1 MNTAQEHIMEKD
13 LGHPEDYLFVADH
26 PTLDKGLALGLERIR
41 LRGYRRVLWQR
52 HLWETTNQFP
62 AQGLAIPHEEVDIAC
77 LNLDNRA
84 EEVAFYESETGIRG
98 LNHRIIE
105 LEDKQKQID
114 NGLLA
119 DLVALFS
126 LSPIETDFL
135 LLCVAGEID
144 PRLRRLYGYLHDD
157 AAYCAATP
165 WLAHV
170 LFEWNYVDRIAAES
184 SLLKWLLA
192 YPRPS
197 EEEPWNQMARW
208 SADSRIFGFLTGNQA
223 IAPSLSVAAQWLQAD
238 DELAYEPT
246 AVDALRQLLVQE
258 AVVKALSR
266 GRGLGEGKSKD
277 IDSLIP
283 AFSQGE
289 KAQNLLR
296 HSSQAEGHPGAE
308 QVKLAQL
315 IGAEGIGRKAWAAH
329 LCAEQGLKVLCLDAP
344 RTLRIEQK
352 EGAQL
357 TDSHVSERLIRAER
371 EALLQGCA
379 LYWDHADQVP
389 VEVWSEAPFKAPVQL
404 FGVEQP
410 LSLSHHAPYT
420 EIIPFALPTPM
431 QAQAIWQ
438 QVLPKGID
446 DFSIAALAERF
457 TLTPAEIHKVAAKA
471 HHGREALWAACRSFS
486 HGRLGRLATLLPT
499 PYSWD
504 DIVLPKETTTH
515 LHEIETH
522 VAHRVTVLDQWGF
535 GKKRPLGRGVS
546 ALFAGPSGTGKTMAT
561 QVLAASMGV
570 VLFRIDLASVV
581 SKYIGETEKNLRQ
594 IFDEAERL
602 NAVLFF
608 DEADALFGK
617 RTEVKDAHDRYANIE
632 VNYLLQ
638 RMESYEGLA
647 ILATNR
653 KGDIDSAFLR
663 RLRFIVDFPMPGV
676 EERLAI
682 WRLALP
688 EQAID
693 GTPLLDDINWN
704 LLASRLE
711 ISGASIK
718 DIALGAAFL
727 ACNEGTQIEMGHIG
741 NSARRELM
749 KHGRMIEMGELGGR
763 GNV

>member
-1 MNTAQEHIMEKD
+1 MTGFQGQYPEKD
-13 LGHPEDYLFVADH
+13 VDYPGNYYGPEDQA
-26 PTLDKGLALGLERIR
+26 PLDRELAIGLERIR

-52 HLWETTNQFP
+52 HLWKKTNQFP
-62 AQGLAIPHEEVDIAC
+62 AQGLAIPHEEIDIAC

-84 EEVAFYESETGIRG
+84 EEAAFYESEPEIRE
-98 LNHRIIE
+98 LNQRITE
-105 LEDKQKQID
+105 LEDNPKQI
-114 NGLLA
+114 NQGLFCN
-119 DLVALFS
+119 LVALFS

-135 LLCVAGEID
+135 LLCVAAEIE

-165 WLAHV
+165 WLAQV
-170 LFEWNYVDRIAAES
+170 LFEWNYAEGISAES
-184 SLLKWLLA
+184 PLLKWLLA

-197 EEEPWNQMARW
+197 EEEPWNRMARW
-208 SADSRIFGFLTGNQA
+208 SADPRIVGYLSGNQA
-223 IAPSLSVAAQWLQAD
+223 IAPSLSIAAQWLPTD
-238 DELAYEPT
+238 GELAYEPA
-246 AVDALRQLLVQE
+246 AVGALRHFLIQ
-258 AVVKALSR
+258 A
-266 GRGLGEGKSKD
+266 GE
-277 IDSLIP
+277 
-283 AFSQGE
+283 
-289 KAQNLLR
+289 N
-296 HSSQAEGHPGAE
+296 PGPE
-308 QVKLAQL
+308 QMKPAQL
-315 IGAEGIGRKAWAAH
+315 IGAEGVGRKTWTSH
-329 LCAEQGLKVLCLDAP
+329 LCSEQGLRVLCLDAP
-344 RTLRIEQK
+344 RTLRVEQK
-352 EGAQL
+352 EG
-357 TDSHVSERLIRAER
+357 TRVIDSHVGERLIRAER
-371 EALLQGCA
+371 EAFLQGCV

-389 VEVWSEAPFKAPVQL
+389 AEVWSETPFKAPLQF

-410 LSLSHHAPYT
+410 LSLPIDGPFT
-420 EIIPFALPTPM
+420 EIIPFALPTPR
-431 QAQAIWQ
+431 QAEAIWQ
-438 QVLPKGID
+438 QVLPKGLD
-446 DFSIAALAERF
+446 DFGLAALAERF

-471 HHGREALWAACRSFS
+471 YEGREALWAACRSFS
-486 HGRLGRLATLLPT
+486 HGRLGKLATILPT
-499 PYSWD
+499 PYTWD
-504 DIVLPKETTTH
+504 DIVLPKDTRNH
-515 LHEIETH
+515 LHEIEVH
-522 VAHRVTVLDQWGF
+522 AAHRVTVFDKWGF

-546 ALFAGPSGTGKTMAT
+546 ALFAGPSGTGKTMAA

-663 RLRFIVDFPMPGV
+663 RLRFIVDFPMPRV

-693 GTPLLDDINWN
+693 GTPLLGEIDWD
-704 LLASRLE
+704 LLAKQLE

-727 ACNEGTQIEMGHIG
+727 SCDEESKIG
-741 NSARRELM
+741 MKHLLRAARRELM
-749 KHGRMIEMGELGGR
+749 KHGRVMGKEEFGKYSDVIIE
-763 GNV
+763 

>member
-1 MNTAQEHIMEKD
+1 MTAVREQYLEKD
-13 LGHPEDYLFVADH
+13 IDYPEDYFVLGDH
-26 PTLDKGLALGLERIR
+26 APLDRELPMGLERIR

-52 HLWETTNQFP
+52 HLWKKTNQFP
-62 AQGLAIPHEEVDIAC
+62 AQGLAIPHEEADIAC

-84 EEVAFYESETGIRG
+84 EEAAFYESDPAIRE
-98 LNHRIIE
+98 LNQRIGK
-105 LEDKQKQID
+105 LEDHPAQITD
-114 NGLLA
+114 GPLGDLA
-119 DLVALFS
+119 ALFS
-126 LSPIETDFL
+126 LTTVETGFL
-135 LLCVAGEID
+135 TLCVAAEID

-165 WLAHV
+165 WLAQV
-170 LFEWNYVDRIAAES
+170 LFEWDHADRITAES
-184 SLLKWLLA
+184 PLLKWLLA

-208 SADSRIFGFLTGNQA
+208 SADPRIVGYLAGNQA
-223 IAPSLSVAAQWLQAD
+223 LAPSLSASARWLQAD
-238 DELAYEPT
+238 DEIAYEPS
-246 AVDALRQLLVQE
+246 AIDPLRQFLYQ
-258 AVVKALSR
+258 A
-266 GRGLGEGKSKD
+266 GEITGAK
-277 IDSLIP
+277 
-283 AFSQGE
+283 
-289 KAQNLLR
+289 
-296 HSSQAEGHPGAE
+296 QA
-308 QVKLAQL
+308 KLAQL
-315 IGAEGIGRKAWAAH
+315 IGAEGVGRKTWAAR
-329 LCAEQGLKVLCLDAP
+329 LCADQGRNVLCLDAP
-344 RTLRIEQK
+344 RTLRVEQK
-352 EGAQL
+352 EGARAMD
-357 TDSHVSERLIRAER
+357 THVSERLIRAER

-379 LYWDHADQVP
+379 LYWEHADQVP
-389 VEVWSEAPFKAPVQL
+389 AEIWSEAPFRAPLQL

-410 LSLSHHAPYT
+410 ISLPIHAPFT
-420 EIIPFALPTPM
+420 EMFPFALPTPT
-431 QAQAIWQ
+431 QARAIWR
-438 QVLPKGID
+438 QVLPNGLD
-446 DFSIAALAERF
+446 DFGIAALAERF
-457 TLTPAEIHKVAAKA
+457 TLTPAEIHKVTAKA
-471 HHGREALWAACRSFS
+471 DEGREALWAACRSFS

-499 PYSWD
+499 PYTWE
-504 DIVLPKETTTH
+504 DIVLPKDTINH

-522 VAHRVTVLDQWGF
+522 ASHRITVFDKWGF

-546 ALFAGPSGTGKTMAT
+546 ALFAGPSGTGKTMAA

-602 NAVLFF
+602 NAVLLF

-638 RMESYEGLA
+638 RMEAYEGLA

-676 EERLAI
+676 DERLAI

-688 EQAID
+688 EKAID
-693 GTPLLDDINWN
+693 GTHLLGEIDWD
-704 LLASRLE
+704 LLARQLE

-727 ACNEGTQIEMGHIG
+727 ACDEKLKIG
-741 NSARRELM
+741 MSHLVRAARREQM
-749 KHGRMIEMGELGGR
+749 KHGRVIGKDVLKEYAD
-763 GNV
+763 V